1 VGIKRAGTTDM
12 KYHITIFSSLIS
24 LMVGSAV
31 LAGNDQEELDL
42 GLYAIGQSGLSVSK
56 ALAQVEA
63 EVPGI
68 VYEYELDE
76 GEDGLVHEFDV
87 VDLKRERK
95 IKASVNI
102 ETGELTVEEERYDF
116 GWFVKDDEDAVTAL
130 ALQDAQFSLGE
141 AIAVQPLMDGQLLL
155 EIELEEKQGLRYFE
169 FEALAADGEIEWLI
183 DIQGKQIIPT
193 LTRHVE

>member
-1 VGIKRAGTTDM
+1 MDM

-76 GEDGLVHEFDV
+76 GEDGLVHEFDL

-130 ALQDAQFSLGE
+130 ALQEAQFSLGE

-193 LTRHVE
+193 LTRHIE

>member
-24 LMVGSAV
+24 LMVGSVV